1 MTQTI
6 LVTAATSNVGSEV
19 VRQLANESVKV
30 RAAVRSIDRV
40 GNFPANVELVE
51 FNLND
56 PDTVRAA
63 FREVD
68 RAFLMTPLVP
78 NLTELDATCTEA
90 AKQAGVKH
98 LVKLSIM
105 GADTETDMLLA
116 QAHRRSEEFIER
128 SGIAYTF
135 LRPNSFFQNYLIYT
149 RASIINDNAIYLPLG
164 SGKLSLVD
172 IRDVATI
179 ATVGLT
185 HSGHENQKY
194 LITGSQVFDNSEVA
208 DILSDVLGRKIN
220 YIDIPEEAAR
230 QAMQANQMPDAQV
243 EMVLG
248 LYKAQKAGRYATITP
263 LFRQITGKDTIE
275 FPQFAR
281 DYADFF
287 K

>member
-19 VRQLANESVKV
+19 VRQLADENVKV
-30 RAAVRSIDRV
+30 RAAVRSLDRAS
-40 GNFPANVELVE
+40 NFPANVELVE

-56 PDTVRAA
+56 PDTVQKA

-78 NLTELDATCTEA
+78 NLADLDATCTEA

-105 GADTETDMLLA
+105 GADTEPDMLLA

-172 IRDVATI
+172 IRDIAAI
-179 ATVGLT
+179 ATVALT
-185 HSGHENQKY
+185 QSGHENQKY
-194 LITGSQVFDNSEVA
+194 LITGSQTLDNSEVA
-208 DILSDVLGRKIN
+208 AILSEVLGRKIN

-230 QAMQANQMPDAQV
+230 QAMQANQMPEVQI

-248 LYKAQKAGRYATITP
+248 LYAAQKEGRYDVITP
-263 LFRQITGKDTIE
+263 LVRQIAGKDAIE
-275 FPQFAR
+275 FPQFAK
-281 DYADFF
+281 DYADAF